1 MGTFEHFDLKMIKPD
16 FSSEITGLIMELE
29 HLRNKQL
36 SGLTHPDIFFQ
47 LKHIFHMLE
56 SIGSARIE
64 GNNTTVAEYI
74 ESRFESERNLSHGII
89 EIQNAE
95 KAMQFIEENIHTNNI
110 DRRFISELHKIVV
123 KDLLPPPDGEGD
135 NTPGEF
141 RMKNVKIAKS
151 AFTPPDYL
159 TVPSYMEELVS
170 FIINNNLRQYDLLK
184 TAIAHHRF
192 VWIHPF
198 LNGNGRTVRLL
209 TYAMLVKQ
217 GFNVNTHR
225 ILNPTAIFCVDRD
238 EYYNKL
244 AKADSGIENDIT
256 EWCEYVLSG
265 LKREIEKID
274 RLLDYSYLKNTI
286 LIPAVQFSLERKY
299 ITNIESKILQR
310 ALEVK
315 NQEISAGD
323 LKAILKKHPSAVS
336 RYISQLKK
344 EKMLMPVLNKP
355 RKYIISFSNNFL
367 LRGIIDALGKNGF
380 LAVK

>member
-1 MGTFEHFDLKMIKPD
+1 MIKPD